1 MIDTSLTSSN
11 FYFLLAV
18 FQGVVLA
25 FIIILWRPIRKANLF
40 FGLLVFLFSL
50 SLLHLILEES
60 ISAFNAKFPIPMEFS
75 LSYGPLAYIHL
86 MYIKDP
92 KRTFLKRD
100 LLHFLPSLLLDGVF
114 FTAFFLYIRSHMEWA
129 NASILTIQSIA
140 LAFSFLGAL
149 QLSIY
154 TYFIYK
160 ESVEAKK
167 VLKEF
172 QKIKRWL
179 NFLIGSWSVIIGFLV
194 LAVPIGLIFIEDV
207 DENSF
212 LLYKPL
218 GILICLWI
226 YFLGYIYLLKYAPVI
241 EIYAARIAKFSFSE
255 QELDD
260 RKNHLLLALKEEKL
274 YQDSSLTIAKLANHL
289 NLPINSLSILINE
302 SLQTNFNDLI
312 NQHRV
317 LAFKERVLQPDS
329 HKYSI
334 LGLGQDVGFRSK
346 ASFYR
351 AFKKETGITPTQF
364 IKSQV

>member
-1 MIDTSLTSSN
+1 M
-11 FYFLLAV
+11 AV
-18 FQGVVLA
+18 FQGVVLS
-25 FIIILWRPIRKANLF
+25 FIIIFRRPAGKSNLF
-40 FGLLVFLFSL
+40 FGSLVFLFSL

-60 ISAFNAKFPIPMEFS
+60 ISAFNAKFPVPMEFS
-75 LSYGPLAYIHL
+75 LTYGPLAYLHV

-92 KRTFLKRD
+92 KRTFRKKD
-100 LLHFLPSLLLDGVF
+100 LFHFLPSLVLDGIF

-129 NASILTIQSIA
+129 YANILTIQSIA
-140 LAFSFLGAL
+140 LAISYLGAA

-160 ESVEAKK
+160 ESVEAKR

-172 QKIKRWL
+172 QNIKRWL
-179 NFLIGSWSVIIGFLV
+179 NFLIGSWSLIIGFLV
-194 LAVPIGLIFIEDV
+194 LAIPIGLIFIEDL
-207 DENSF
+207 DGNSF

-218 GILICLWI
+218 GILVCLWI
-226 YFLGYIYLLKYAPVI
+226 YFLGYMYLLKYAPVI
-241 EIYAARIAKFSFSE
+241 EVYAARIAKFSFSE
-255 QELDD
+255 HELDD
-260 RKNHLLLALKEEKL
+260 RKNHLLIALKEEKL

-289 NLPINSLSILINE
+289 NWPINSLSILINE
-302 SLQTNFNDLI
+302 SLHTNFNDLI

-317 LAFKERVLQPDS
+317 MAFKERILQPDS

-334 LGLGQDVGFRSK
+334 MGLGQEVGFRSK

-364 IKSQV
+364 IKSQA